1 MTFTYEP
8 ATQSNLSKVRLLI
21 TDSDHSRPIMS
32 DEDLTLFLTLAN
44 DEPMLAAAMAL
55 ENIAANEALCS
66 KAVNILGLTV
76 DGPGVAKALRATAKS
91 LRDDYAKYG
100 SADSPGFVTI
110 EMPDDSLGREE
121 KFTKE
126 YLRGNI

>member
-1 MTFTYEP
+1 MCGWV
-8 ATQSNLSKVRLLI
+8 L
-21 TDSDHSRPIMS
+21 RPHIDQEVVGLNS
-32 DEDLTLFLTLAN
+32 
-44 DEPMLAAAMAL
+44 
-55 ENIAANEALCS
+55 
-66 KAVNILGLTV
+66 VNILGLTV